1 MQKQFGLIG
10 ERLGH
15 SHSKTLHGFLA
26 DYRYDLWPMPP
37 EAVDG
42 FMQSGAFDGM
52 NVTIPY
58 KKTVIP
64 YLSEMGDTARRIGA
78 VNTIV
83 RRADGSLYGD
93 NTDFYGMM
101 EMARRAGIDFRGR
114 KTLVLGSGGT
124 SLTAVDV
131 VRENGGTPVVISRNG
146 ENNYQNLH
154 LHRDAAY
161 IINTTPLGMYP
172 HPHAQAVDLRNFPA
186 VRGVLDVIYNPLR
199 TQLLMQAEELGIPC
213 EGGLSMLIYQGV
225 RACEIFQGKTL
236 PQEQVLQAERALRRQ
251 ITNLVLI
258 GMPGCGKSTIGQ
270 KLADVLRMPLVDLDE
285 EIVRTAGMSIPAIF
299 EAEGE
304 AGFRQR
310 EGEQVRKY
318 GSIGGCVL
326 VTGGGAVKDPLN
338 RKHLRMNGFV
348 AHITR
353 DLDLLSMEG
362 RPLSQSR
369 NALQA
374 MWQERNPM
382 YEACRDAHFANN
394 GMLEA
399 CVQTIRE
406 AFDEALC
413 AERP

>member
-1 MQKQFGLIG
+1 MKKFGLIG

-26 DYRYDLWPMPP
+26 DYRYDLWPMPL
-37 EAVDG
+37 EDVDA
-42 FMQSGAFDGM
+42 FMREGSFDGM

-64 YLSEMGDTARRIGA
+64 YLSEIGDTARRIGA

-93 NTDFYGMM
+93 NTDAYGMM
-101 EMARRAGIDFRGR
+101 EMARRAHIDFRGR

-124 SLTAVDV
+124 CLTACDV
-131 VRENGGTPVVISRNG
+131 VRENGGTAVVVSRSG
-146 ENNYQNLH
+146 ENNYDNLY
-154 LHRDAAY
+154 LHEDAAY

-172 HPHAQAVDLRNFPA
+172 NPHAQAVDLRDFPA
-186 VRGVLDVIYNPLR
+186 LRGVLDVVYNPLR
-199 TQLLMQAEELGIPC
+199 TQLMMQADELGIPC

-225 RACEIFQGKTL
+225 LACEIFEGK
-236 PQEQVLQAERALRRQ
+236 PVAQERVVHAERALRRS

-258 GMPGCGKSTIGQ
+258 GMPGCGKSTIGE
-270 KLADVLRMPLVDLDE
+270 KLSQVLGMPLVDLDA
-285 EIVRTAGMSIPAIF
+285 EIVKEAGMSIPEIF
-299 EAEGE
+299 AQEGE
-304 AGFRQR
+304 AGFRER
-310 EGEQVRKY
+310 ESRQVKKY
-318 GSIGGCVL
+318 GSIGGNVL
-326 VTGGGAVKDPLN
+326 VTGGGVIKDPLN
-338 RKHLRMNGFV
+338 RTYLRMNGFV

-353 DLDLLSMEG
+353 DLNQLDMAG

-369 NALQA
+369 EALET
-374 MWQERNPM
+374 MWQQRKPM

-394 GMLEA
+394 STIDA
-399 CVQTIRE
+399 CVQTIKE

-413 AERP
+413 PERT

>member
-1 MQKQFGLIG
+1 MKQFGLIG

-26 DYRYDLWPMPP
+26 DYRYDLWPMPVD
-37 EAVDG
+37 AVDA
-42 FMQSGAFDGM
+42 FMREGKFDGM

-64 YLSEMGDTARRIGA
+64 YLAKIGDTARRIGA

-101 EMARRAGIDFRGR
+101 EMARRAKIDFCGE
-114 KTLVLGSGGT
+114 KTLILGSGGT

-131 VRENGGTPVVISRNG
+131 VRENGGTPVVVSRSG

-172 HPHAQAVDLRNFPA
+172 NPHAQAVDLRDFPNL
-186 VRGVLDVIYNPLR
+186 RGVLDVVYNPLR
-199 TQLLMQAEELGIPC
+199 TQLLLQAEELGIPC
-213 EGGLSMLIYQGV
+213 EGGLSRLIYQGV
-225 RACEIFQGKTL
+225 LACEIFEGK
-236 PQEQVLQAERALRRQ
+236 PIERARVVNAERALRRS

-270 KLADVLRMPLVDLDE
+270 KLAETLDMPLVDLDE
-285 EIVRTAGMSIPAIF
+285 EIVKAAGMTIPEIF
-299 EAEGE
+299 EKEGE
-304 AGFRQR
+304 AGFRKR
-310 EGEQVRKY
+310 ESEQVQRF
-318 GSIGGCVL
+318 GSVGGNIL
-326 VTGGGAVKDPLN
+326 VTGGGAIKAPMN
-338 RKHLRMNGFV
+338 RKYLCMNGFV

-353 DLDLLSMEG
+353 DIEQLPMEG

-369 NALQA
+369 EALQT
-374 MWQERNPM
+374 MWQERRPM
-382 YEACRDAHFANN
+382 YEACRDAHFANDSTID
-394 GMLEA
+394 A
-399 CVQTIRE
+399 CVQTIKE
-406 AFDEALC
+406 AFNEALC
-413 AERP
+413 AERT

>member
-1 MQKQFGLIG
+1 MKQFGLIG

-37 EAVDG
+37 EAVDA
-42 FMQSGAFDGM
+42 FMREGDFDGI

-64 YLSEMGDTARRIGA
+64 YLKEIGDTARRIGA

-93 NTDFYGMM
+93 NTDAYGMM
-101 EMARRAGIDFRGR
+101 EMARRASIDFRDA
-114 KTLVLGSGGT
+114 KTLILGSGGT
-124 SLTAVDV
+124 CLTACDV
-131 VRENGGTPVVISRNG
+131 VRENGGTPIVISRNG
-146 ENNYQNLH
+146 ENNYDNLY

-172 HPHAQAVDLRNFPA
+172 NPHAQAVDLRDFPHLK
-186 VRGVLDVIYNPLR
+186 GVLDVVYNPLR

-225 RACEIFQGKTL
+225 LACEIFEGK
-236 PQEQVLQAERALRRQ
+236 PVERDRVIHAERALRRS

-270 KLADVLRMPLVDLDE
+270 KLAEALGMPLVDLDA
-285 EIVRTAGMSIPAIF
+285 EIVKAAGMSIPEIF
-299 EAEGE
+299 AKEGE
-304 AGFRQR
+304 AGFRKR
-310 EGEQVRKY
+310 ESEQVQCF
-318 GSIGGCVL
+318 GSIGGNVL

-338 RKHLRMNGFV
+338 RKYLRMNGFV

-353 DLDLLSMEG
+353 DLDKLPMEG

-369 NALQA
+369 EALET
-374 MWQERNPM
+374 MWQQRKPM
-382 YEACRDAHFANN
+382 YEACRDAHFAND
-394 GMLEA
+394 GTSDL
-399 CVQTIRE
+399 CVNTIKE
-406 AFDEALC
+406 AFNEALC
-413 AERP
+413 AERT

>member
-1 MQKQFGLIG
+1 MKQFGLIG

-37 EAVDG
+37 EAVDA
-42 FMQSGAFDGM
+42 FMREGNFDGM

-64 YLSEMGDTARRIGA
+64 YLSEIGDTAKRIGA

-93 NTDFYGMM
+93 NTDAYGMM
-101 EMARRAGIDFRGR
+101 EMARRAKIDFRGE

-124 SLTAVDV
+124 CLTAYDV
-131 VRENGGTPVVISRNG
+131 VCENGGAPVVISRNG
-146 ENNYQNLH
+146 ENNYENLH

-172 HPHAQAVDLRNFPA
+172 NPHAQAVDLRDFPNL
-186 VRGVLDVIYNPLR
+186 RGVLDVVYNPLR
-199 TQLLMQAEELGIPC
+199 TQLLTQAEELGIPC

-225 RACEIFQGKTL
+225 LACEIFEGK
-236 PQEQVLQAERALRRQ
+236 PVARERVIHAERALRRS

-258 GMPGCGKSTIGQ
+258 GMPGCGKSTIGE
-270 KLADVLRMPLVDLDE
+270 KLAKTLDMPLVDLDA
-285 EIVRTAGMSIPAIF
+285 EIIKAAGMSIPDIF
-299 EAEGE
+299 EKEGE
-304 AGFRQR
+304 AGFRKR
-310 EGEQVRKY
+310 ESEQVQKY
-318 GSIGGCVL
+318 GSIGGHVL
-326 VTGGGAVKDPLN
+326 VTGGGAVKDPMN
-338 RKHLRMNGFV
+338 RKYLRMNGFV

-353 DLDLLSMEG
+353 DLDRLPMEG

-369 NALQA
+369 EALA
-374 MWQERNPM
+374 KMWQERRPM
-382 YEACRDAHFANN
+382 YEACRDAHFANDSTI
-394 GMLEA
+394 EA

-413 AERP
+413 AERT